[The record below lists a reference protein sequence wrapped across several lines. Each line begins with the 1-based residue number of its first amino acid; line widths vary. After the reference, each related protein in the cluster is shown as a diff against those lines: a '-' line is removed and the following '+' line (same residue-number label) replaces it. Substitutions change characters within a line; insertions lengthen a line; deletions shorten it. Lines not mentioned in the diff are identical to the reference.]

1 MIYELLLFIV
11 LEIYK
16 ILVVVFANTAGR
28 VEYSVTATIDLFSQK
43 CDMSCPEVLAPLKS
57 L

>member
-1 MIYELLLFIV
+1 MSYCFSLYLKST
-11 LEIYK
+11 K